1 MSVIFSLQ
9 LKNSLDTS
17 LRELNTAD
25 NGIYMQGT
33 NGKAVILIHG
43 MTGTPHEMRYIAAYL
58 NKNGYT
64 VSVPRLAKHG
74 APIHILKHARWQ
86 EFYATIR
93 ANYLQIKET
102 HTEVYTAGLSMGALL
117 AVLLA
122 EEFKLDIRAV
132 SCLAP
137 TLFYD
142 GWNCPWYRCLLPL
155 SYITGLKYFF
165 FFKEEHPYG
174 VKNRAIQRLIH
185 EFYAKAR
192 LEDMASVAQFG
203 YPYFP
208 VSLLHQLEK
217 LVVHLTPR
225 LSSVISPIQLIH
237 AKEDDMASLKNSQF
251 IYDRAA
257 SPVKEL
263 VVLENSYHI
272 ITADQERETVARK
285 MTDFFNARQDAVH
298 A

>member
-1 MSVIFSLQ
+1 
-9 LKNSLDTS
+9 
-17 LRELNTAD
+17 
-25 NGIYMQGT
+25 MQGT

-64 VSVPRLAKHG
+64 ISVPRLAKHG
-74 APIHILKHARWQ
+74 SPIHVLKHARWQ
-86 EFYATIR
+86 EFYTTVR
-93 ANYLQIKET
+93 ANYLEIEKN
-102 HTEVYTAGLSMGALL
+102 HTEVYTSGLSMGALL

-122 EEFKLDIRAV
+122 DEFKEKICGV

-142 GWNCPWYRCLLPL
+142 GWNCPWYRYLLPL
-155 SYITGLKYFF
+155 SYVTRLKYFF
-165 FFKEEHPYG
+165 YFKEEHPYG
-174 VKNRAIQRLIH
+174 VKNKSIQRLIH
-185 EFYAKAR
+185 EFYAKAK
-192 LEDMASVAQFG
+192 LDNMNSVAQFG

-217 LVVHLTPR
+217 LVAHLTKR
-225 LSSVISPIQLIH
+225 LPYVTNPMQLIH
-237 AKEDDMASLKNSQF
+237 AREDDMASLKNSQF
-251 IYDRAA
+251 IYDRIA

-263 VVLENSYHI
+263 VILENSYHI

-285 MTDFFNARQDAVH
+285 MTEFFNAQGKLAH